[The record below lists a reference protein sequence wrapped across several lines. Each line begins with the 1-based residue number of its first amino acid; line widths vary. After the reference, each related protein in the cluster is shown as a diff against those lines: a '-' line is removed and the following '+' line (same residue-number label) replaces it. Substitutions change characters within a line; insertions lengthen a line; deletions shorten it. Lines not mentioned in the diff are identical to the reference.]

1 LSNFFLEPDAFWNA
15 SLWKS
20 ALRWA
25 LYLFLTNYGPLQIL
39 KDVGT
44 WGICVMPLGC
54 TKRNTLT
61 MLLFKRPMDW
71 SKELRKIHAIAKS
84 KPHLKAQ
91 LYAKTF
97 FENM

>member
-1 LSNFFLEPDAFWNA
+1 LGTYYIIASHHSKLRSFFLEPGTFWNA
-15 SLWKS
+15 VLRKS

-44 WGICVMPLGC
+44 WGICVMPSGY

-71 SKELRKIHAIAKS
+71 SKELWKIHAILKS
-84 KPHLKAQ
+84 KPHL
-91 LYAKTF
+91 
-97 FENM
+97 